1 MGMGICV
8 RGTQQNRLDVL
19 QENFYKVFRDELV
32 VNPRNSFACM
42 SPYLGALI
50 YWHSGVHVPV
60 VRPLGLYT
68 GASYQPLSA
77 GRFSRSIL
85 VTKSIF
91 VPVDLAMVL
100 NDFVAALR
108 KLEERERGL
117 DLLRGALG
125 FLRGFYRTNFE
136 KALVPLKL
144 WESNHT
150 LFANLKQ
157 LSDPS
162 WSNWARHTAAVFLP
176 YDPQQMVFYELYS
189 MGVPLLEFRY
199 QSPGWEVPR
208 EELRYDW
215 TENAEL
221 YELRWWWGTERA
233 LAAMRSTRGGLE
245 LMAAVLLVAS
255 AAPLAPTWLCPMKPS
270 GHQVRPTARP
280 APPASET
287 FGIGRGGSAWSAA
300 LLSTVAALL
309 LGWNQ
314 AVPASAYNAMA
325 DSKVMAGGASTTGK
339 NSGSN
344 KNITRGVDLT
354 RADYSGK
361 SLGLIPRTIRIRR
374 MDRQNGIQERKVV
387 GVSFQQSIVREGKF
401 VNADVQSSSFFD
413 ADGLP
418 DGQDL
423 ANADFTGAN
432 LNQVNFEL
440 ARLSGAIL
448 DNAVATEMYVNGTTK
463 MDVKSIDGADFTDT
477 IFRQDQVNY
486 LCEIAKGTNPTTK
499 VPHLLTWRSFPELL
513 FKALRSDLG
522 RISSLMR
529 KESQVRLWQ
538 AADFWRAAFEN
549 SQRTR
554 ASQVE
559 ATKRTGDHG
568 MRENIR
574 TNPDFSPFPD
584 EELAKTNS
592 HKMPPSQRRVLIIGG
607 SFSGLAAG
615 RDLGSHYLVTI
626 IDAKD
631 GKTATYKPIFTS
643 ERETIDFDYCIIA
656 AGCNFGP
663 FHKWGE
669 SLWFPTIHED
679 ARPEGSWPH
688 LDERYLEGRRRH
700 VLEEFNF
707 LKSLNDKS
715 ATCLVVGAGFIGVEW
730 ATEIQHFFPRVK
742 LTIID
747 FLPQP
752 LGPLPASAAKYCE
765 TWNEGAATCCTWIVE
780 KYMNKVGIKQFYN
793 TKYDAKNTEFWKSI
807 DLPNGADKEYVCIG
821 VKASNYFMP
830 KETLSEKGPG
840 GGGWILMNQN
850 LSVKTRDG
858 KLWGADDKGFP
869 RIYAVGDCNYGCIEE
884 PGKKPDD
891 WPIPPI
897 PKISYPG
904 EEMCIVACT
913 NIEKTDRL
921 LFQSKTVDCCGDPL
935 KVWDMHWPWGAGMF
949 ATSLGP
955 DDACF
960 VAGANWQKNSG
971 LMCVWVPDMFGT
983 FFTHPYPAW
992 VAQDEC
998 AYGFIGRC
1006 IWYFVHHT
1014 PVHLFGGGPRWG
1026 Y

>member
-1 MGMGICV
+1 
-8 RGTQQNRLDVL
+8 
-19 QENFYKVFRDELV
+19 
-32 VNPRNSFACM
+32 
-42 SPYLGALI
+42 
-50 YWHSGVHVPV
+50 
-60 VRPLGLYT
+60 
-68 GASYQPLSA
+68 
-77 GRFSRSIL
+77 
-85 VTKSIF
+85 
-91 VPVDLAMVL
+91 
-100 NDFVAALR
+100 
-108 KLEERERGL
+108 
-117 DLLRGALG
+117 
-125 FLRGFYRTNFE
+125 
-136 KALVPLKL
+136 
-144 WESNHT
+144 
-150 LFANLKQ
+150 
-157 LSDPS
+157 
-162 WSNWARHTAAVFLP
+162 
-176 YDPQQMVFYELYS
+176 
-189 MGVPLLEFRY
+189 
-199 QSPGWEVPR
+199 
-208 EELRYDW
+208 
-215 TENAEL
+215 
-221 YELRWWWGTERA
+221 
-233 LAAMRSTRGGLE
+233 
-245 LMAAVLLVAS
+245 
-255 AAPLAPTWLCPMKPS
+255 
-270 GHQVRPTARP
+270 
-280 APPASET
+280 
-287 FGIGRGGSAWSAA
+287 
-300 LLSTVAALL
+300 
-309 LGWNQ
+309 
-314 AVPASAYNAMA
+314 
-325 DSKVMAGGASTTGK
+325 
-339 NSGSN
+339 
-344 KNITRGVDLT
+344 
-354 RADYSGK
+354 
-361 SLGLIPRTIRIRR
+361 
-374 MDRQNGIQERKVV
+374 
-387 GVSFQQSIVREGKF
+387 
-401 VNADVQSSSFFD
+401 
-413 ADGLP
+413 
-418 DGQDL
+418 
-423 ANADFTGAN
+423 
-432 LNQVNFEL
+432 
-440 ARLSGAIL
+440 
-448 DNAVATEMYVNGTTK
+448 
-463 MDVKSIDGADFTDT
+463 
-477 IFRQDQVNY
+477 
-486 LCEIAKGTNPTTK
+486 
-499 VPHLLTWRSFPELL
+499 
-513 FKALRSDLG
+513 
-522 RISSLMR
+522 
-529 KESQVRLWQ
+529 
-538 AADFWRAAFEN
+538 
-549 SQRTR
+549 
-554 ASQVE
+554 
-559 ATKRTGDHG
+559 
-568 MRENIR
+568 
-574 TNPDFSPFPD
+574 
-584 EELAKTNS
+584 
-592 HKMPPSQRRVLIIGG
+592 MPPSQRRVLIIGG

-626 IDAKD
+626 IDAKEYFEYTPGVLRAYVKPKHLD
-631 GKTATYKPIFTS
+631 ALTFTLQPVIETRMGCKYIWGEVKELNGAEKTATYKPIFTS

-765 TWNEGAATCCTWIVE
+765 

-793 TKYDAKNTEFWKSI
+793 TKYDAKNPEFWKSI
-807 DLPNGADKEYVCIG
+807 DMVSGPDKEYVCIG

-884 PGKKPDD
+884 AGKKPDDWPLPPIPKISYPGEEMCIVACTNIEKIDRLLFQSKTVDCCGDPLKVWDMHWPWGAGMFATSLGPDDACFVAGANWQKNSGLMCVWGQVCAVQKEFIEASKTDECAYGFIGRCIWYFVHHTPVRRVLIIGGSFSGLAAGRDLGSHYLVTIIDAKEYFEYTPGVLRAYVKPKHLDALTFTLQPVIETRMGCKFIWGEVKELNAEQKTATYKPIFTTERETIDFDYCIIAAGCNFGPFHKWGESLWFPTIHEDARPEGSWPHLDERYLEGRRRHVLEEFNFLKSLHDKSATCLVVGAGFIGVEWATEIQHFFPRVKLTIIDFLPQPLGPLPATAAKYCEKYMNKVGIKQFYNTKYDAKNPEFWKSIDLPNGPDKEYVCIGVKASNYFMPKETLSEKGPGGGGWILMNQNLSVKTRDGKLWGADEKGFPRIYAVGDCNYGCIEEAGKKPDD

-971 LMCVWVPDMFGT
+971 LMCVWGQVCAVQKEFIEASKT
-983 FFTHPYPAW
+983 
-992 VAQDEC
+992 DEC